1 MIKIK
6 YDMKQV
12 IGVLFGS
19 FILIAFCLLF
29 LLFDT
34 RDISDD
40 SPFNNPII
48 YYLCKG
54 FVLFS
59 ALFFTFGV
67 VFIIKNVI
75 KYKDNVIEI
84 YDDYMIDRSTYN
96 SLGKIE
102 YKDIEKIYTKGAY
115 ICIELKNEEE
125 YLKNIKEL
133 KKFLIN
139 SNRKMKYTAISLSDN
154 LLKIGR
160 SELKKLIEEKVQQ
173 VNTI

>member
-19 FILIAFCLLF
+19 FIFIAFCLLF
-29 LLFDT
+29 LLFDI

-54 FVLFS
+54 VILFCS
-59 ALFFTFGV
+59 FFFIFSF

-75 KYKDNVIEI
+75 KHKDNVIEI
-84 YDDYMIDRSTYN
+84 YDDYMIDRSTYIA
-96 SLGKIE
+96 LGKIE
-102 YKDIEKIYTKGAY
+102 YKDIEKIYTKGAF

-125 YLKNIKEL
+125 YLKNIKGL
-133 KKFLIN
+133 RKFLIN
-139 SNRKMKYTAISLSDN
+139 SNKKMKYTSISLSDN

-160 SELKKLIEEKVQQ
+160 SELKKLIEEKVKQ

>member
-29 LLFDT
+29 LLFDI

-40 SPFNNPII
+40 SPFNNPVI

-54 FVLFS
+54 VILFCAFFFIFSFVFV
-59 ALFFTFGV
+59 T
-67 VFIIKNVI
+67 KNVI

-84 YDDYMIDRSTYN
+84 HEEYMIDRSTYIA
-96 SLGKIE
+96 LGKIE
-102 YKDIEKIYTKGAY
+102 YKDIEKIYTKGAF
-115 ICIELKNEEE
+115 ICIKLKNEEE
-125 YLKNIKEL
+125 YLKNIKGL
-133 KKFLIN
+133 RKFLIN
-139 SNRKMKYTAISLSDN
+139 SNKKMKYTAITLSDN

-160 SELKKLIEEKVQQ
+160 SELKKLIEEKVKQ

>member
-6 YDMKQV
+6 YDMKEV

-19 FILIAFCLLF
+19 FIFIAFCLLF
-29 LLFDT
+29 LLFDI

-54 FVLFS
+54 VILFC
-59 ALFFTFGV
+59 AFFFIFSF

-75 KYKDNVIEI
+75 KHKDNVIEI
-84 YDDYMIDRSTYN
+84 YDDYMIDRSTYIA
-96 SLGKIE
+96 LGKIE
-102 YKDIEKIYTKGAY
+102 YKDIEKIYTKGAF

-125 YLKNIKEL
+125 YIKNIKGL
-133 KKFLIN
+133 KKSLIN
-139 SNRKMKYTAISLSDN
+139 SNKKMKYTAITLSDN

-160 SELKKLIEEKVQQ
+160 SELKKLIEEKVKQ

>member
-19 FILIAFCLLF
+19 FILIAFCLFF
-29 LLFDT
+29 LIFDV
-34 RDISDD
+34 RDISDN
-40 SPFNNPII
+40 SPFDNPII

-59 ALFFTFGV
+59 TLFFTFGV

-75 KYKDNVIEI
+75 KYKNNVIEI
-84 YDDYMIDRSTYN
+84 HEEYMIDRSTYN

-102 YKDIEKIYTKGAY
+102 YKDIDKIYTKGAF

-125 YLKNIKEL
+125 YLKNIKGL
-133 KKFLIN
+133 RKFLIN
-139 SNRKMKYTAISLSDN
+139 SNKKMKYTSISLSDN

-160 SELKKLIEEKVQQ
+160 SELKKLIEEKVKQ

>member
-1 MIKIK
+1 MKNIK

-12 IGVLFGS
+12 IGFLFGS
-19 FILIAFCLLF
+19 FIFIAFCLLF
-29 LLFDT
+29 LIFDI

-59 ALFFTFGV
+59 TLFFTFCF

-75 KYKDNVIEI
+75 KYKNNVIEI
-84 YDDYMIDRSTYN
+84 HEEYMIDRSTYN

-125 YLKNIKEL
+125 YLKNIKGL
-133 KKFLIN
+133 RKFLIN
-139 SNRKMKYTAISLSDN
+139 SNRKMKYTSISLSDN
-154 LLKIGR
+154 FLKIGR
-160 SELKKLIEEKVQQ
+160 SELKKLIEEKVKQ

>member
-19 FILIAFCLLF
+19 FIFIAFCLFF
-29 LLFDT
+29 LIFDIRKIT
-34 RDISDD
+34 DN
-40 SPFNNPII
+40 SPFDNPII

-54 FVLFS
+54 VILFGTFFFIFSFVFV
-59 ALFFTFGV
+59 T
-67 VFIIKNVI
+67 KNVI
-75 KYKDNVIEI
+75 KYKNNVIEI
-84 YDDYMIDRSTYN
+84 HEEYMIDRSTYN

-102 YKDIEKIYTKGAY
+102 YKDIEKIYTKGAF

-125 YLKNIKEL
+125 YLKNIKGL
-133 KKFLIN
+133 RKFLIN
-139 SNRKMKYTAISLSDN
+139 SNKKMKYTSISLSDN

-160 SELKKLIEEKVQQ
+160 SELKKLIEEKVKQ

>member
-1 MIKIK
+1 MKNIK

-12 IGVLFGS
+12 IGVLVGS
-19 FILIAFCLLF
+19 FIFIAFCLFF
-29 LLFDT
+29 LIFDIRKIT
-34 RDISDD
+34 DN
-40 SPFNNPII
+40 SPFDNPII

-59 ALFFTFGV
+59 TLFFTFGV

-75 KYKDNVIEI
+75 KYKNNVIEI
-84 YDDYMIDRSTYN
+84 HEEYMIDRSTYN
-96 SLGKIE
+96 SLGKVE
-102 YKDIEKIYTKGAY
+102 YKDIEKIYTKGAF

-125 YLKNIKEL
+125 YLKNIKGL

-139 SNRKMKYTAISLSDN
+139 FNKKMKYTSISLSDN

-160 SELKKLIEEKVQQ
+160 SELKKLIEEKVKQ

>member
-19 FILIAFCLLF
+19 FILIAFCLFF
-29 LLFDT
+29 LIFDV
-34 RDISDD
+34 RDISDN
-40 SPFNNPII
+40 SPFDNPII

-59 ALFFTFGV
+59 TLFFTFGF

-75 KYKDNVIEI
+75 KYKNNVIEI
-84 YDDYMIDRSTYN
+84 HEEYMIDRSTYIA
-96 SLGKIE
+96 LGKIE
-102 YKDIEKIYTKGAY
+102 YKDIEKIYTKGAF

-125 YLKNIKEL
+125 YLKNIKGL
-133 KKFLIN
+133 RKFLIN
-139 SNRKMKYTAISLSDN
+139 SNKKMKYTSISLSDN

-160 SELKKLIEEKVQQ
+160 SKLKKLIEEKVKQ

>member
-12 IGVLFGS
+12 IGFLFGS
-19 FILIAFCLLF
+19 FIFIAFCLFF
-29 LLFDT
+29 LIFDI

-40 SPFNNPII
+40 SPFNNPVI

-54 FVLFS
+54 VILFCS
-59 ALFFTFGV
+59 FFFIFSF

-75 KYKDNVIEI
+75 KHKDNVIEI
-84 YDDYMIDRSTYN
+84 YDDYMIDRSTYIA
-96 SLGKIE
+96 LGKIE

-125 YLKNIKEL
+125 YIKNIKGL
-133 KKFLIN
+133 KKSLIN
-139 SNRKMKYTAISLSDN
+139 SNKKMKYTAITLSDN

-160 SELKKLIEEKVQQ
+160 SELKRLIEEKVKQ

>member
-19 FILIAFCLLF
+19 FIFIAFCLLF
-29 LLFDT
+29 LLFDI

-40 SPFNNPII
+40 SPFNNPVI

-54 FVLFS
+54 VILFCS
-59 ALFFTFGV
+59 FFFIFSF

-75 KYKDNVIEI
+75 KHKDNVIEI
-84 YDDYMIDRSTYN
+84 YDDYMIDRSTYIA
-96 SLGKIE
+96 LGKIE
-102 YKDIEKIYTKGAY
+102 YKDIEKIYTKGAF

-125 YLKNIKEL
+125 YIKNIKGL
-133 KKFLIN
+133 KKSLIN
-139 SNRKMKYTAISLSDN
+139 SNKKMKYTAITLSDN

-160 SELKKLIEEKVQQ
+160 SELKKLIEEKVKQ

>member
-29 LLFDT
+29 LLFDI

-40 SPFNNPII
+40 SPFNNPVI

-54 FVLFS
+54 VILFCAFFFIFSFVFV
-59 ALFFTFGV
+59 T
-67 VFIIKNVI
+67 KNVI

-84 YDDYMIDRSTYN
+84 YDDYMIDRSTYIA
-96 SLGKIE
+96 LGKIE
-102 YKDIEKIYTKGAY
+102 YKDIEYLYREWKGM
-115 ICIELKNEEE
+115 ERNTEE
-125 YLKNIKEL
+125 YRTFIQQFVKEIKVYPYNFSIVL
-133 KKFLIN
+133 
-139 SNRKMKYTAISLSDN
+139 D
-154 LLKIGR
+154 IGFGVT
-160 SELKKLIEEKVQQ
+160 SELTETIVMRRGELYKLFDSRVRE
-173 VNTI
+173 

>member
-6 YDMKQV
+6 YAMKQV

-19 FILIAFCLLF
+19 FIFIAFCLLF
-29 LLFDT
+29 LLFDI

-40 SPFNNPII
+40 SPFNNPVI

-54 FVLFS
+54 VILFG
-59 ALFFTFGV
+59 AFFFIFSF

-75 KYKDNVIEI
+75 KHKDNVIEI
-84 YDDYMIDRSTYN
+84 YDDYMIDRSTYIA
-96 SLGKIE
+96 LGKIE
-102 YKDIEKIYTKGAY
+102 YKDIEKIYTKGAF

-125 YLKNIKEL
+125 YIKNIKGL
-133 KKFLIN
+133 KKSLIN
-139 SNRKMKYTAISLSDN
+139 SNKKMKYTAITLSDN

-160 SELKKLIEEKVQQ
+160 SELKKLIEEKVKQ